1 MAAVERQFQNQL
13 DEIKS
18 LLLSMGNSVEK
29 ALETV
34 VSGLIQ
40 RDLQKLENVFTIEER
55 INHYQVELD
64 QVCTEF
70 LAKQGPVATD
80 LRLVISIIKI
90 NSDLERM
97 GDQCVNIAHS
107 AKDFIQQKGSFS
119 LQDIQIMANV
129 AQKMVKDALDCFVGR
144 NAELAQK
151 VLMTDDELDQR
162 KQHVFT
168 QMVAAMKKDPSVV
181 ESAMDLILIA
191 RNLERMGDHATNIAE
206 DVIFVSTGKD
216 IRHGK
221 YS

>member
-1 MAAVERQFQNQL
+1 MERQFQNQL

-18 LLLSMGNSVEK
+18 LLLSMGSSVEK

-34 VSGLIQ
+34 VTGLIQ
-40 RDLQKLENVFTIEER
+40 RDLQKLEAVFKIEER
-55 INHYQVELD
+55 INDCQIQLD

-107 AKDFIQQKGSFS
+107 AKDFINQRGGFS
-119 LQDIQIMANV
+119 LAEIQTMSVI
-129 AQKMVKDALDCFVGR
+129 AQKMVKDALDCFVSR

-151 VLMTDDELDQR
+151 VLMTDDDLDQR
-162 KQHVFT
+162 KQKVFEE
-168 QMVAAMKKDPSVV
+168 MVKAMKQDPSHV
-181 ESAMDLILIA
+181 EPAMDLILIA

>member
-1 MAAVERQFQNQL
+1 MERQFQNQL
-13 DEIKS
+13 DDIKS
-18 LLLSMGNSVEK
+18 LLLSMGSSVEK

-34 VSGLIQ
+34 VTGLIQ
-40 RDLQKLENVFTIEER
+40 RDLHRLEAVFDIEER
-55 INHYQVELD
+55 INQCQVELD
-64 QVCTEF
+64 QICTEF

-107 AKDFIQQKGSFS
+107 AKDYINQRGSFS
-119 LQDIQIMANV
+119 MQEIQTMSTI
-129 AQKMVKDALDCFVGR
+129 AQKMVKDALDCFVSR

-151 VLMTDDELDQR
+151 VLMTDDDLDQR
-162 KQHVFT
+162 KHRVFT
-168 QMVAAMKKDPSVV
+168 EMIQAMKKDSSCV
-181 ESAMDLILIA
+181 EPAMDLILIA

-221 YS
+221 YT

>member
-1 MAAVERQFQNQL
+1 
-13 DEIKS
+13 
-18 LLLSMGNSVEK
+18 MGNSVEK

-34 VSGLIQ
+34 VTGLIQ
-40 RDLQKLENVFTIEER
+40 RDLEKLEGVFAIEER

-97 GDQCVNIAHS
+97 GDQCVNISHS

-119 LQDIQIMANV
+119 LQDIQVMAAV
-129 AQKMVKDALDCFVGR
+129 AQKMVKDALDCFVTR
-144 NAELAQK
+144 NAEVAQK

-162 KQHVFT
+162 KQQVFN
-168 QMVAAMKKDPSVV
+168 QMVAAMKKDSTVV
-181 ESAMDLILIA
+181 EPAMDLILIA

>member
-1 MAAVERQFQNQL
+1 
-13 DEIKS
+13 
-18 LLLSMGNSVEK
+18 MGNSVEK

-34 VSGLIQ
+34 VTGLIQ
-40 RDLQKLENVFTIEER
+40 RDLEKLEGVFAIEER

-97 GDQCVNIAHS
+97 GDQCVNISHS

-119 LQDIQIMANV
+119 LQDIQVMAAV
-129 AQKMVKDALDCFVGR
+129 AQKMVKDALDCFVTR
-144 NAELAQK
+144 NAEVAQK

-162 KQHVFT
+162 KQQVFT
-168 QMVAAMKKDPSVV
+168 QMVAAMKKDSTVV
-181 ESAMDLILIA
+181 EPAMDLILIA

>member
-1 MAAVERQFQNQL
+1 MERQFQNQL

-18 LLLSMGNSVEK
+18 LLLSMGNAVEK

-34 VSGLIQ
+34 VTGLIQ
-40 RDLQKLENVFTIEER
+40 RDLQKLEEVFKIEER
-55 INHYQVELD
+55 INHNQIELD

-80 LRLVISIIKI
+80 LRLVISIIKS

-107 AKDFIQQKGSFS
+107 AKDFIQRRGSFS
-119 LQDIQIMANV
+119 LQDIQIMSNI
-129 AQKMVKDALDCFVGR
+129 AQRMVKDALDCFVAR

-151 VLMTDDELDQR
+151 VLMTDDDLDQR
-162 KQHVFT
+162 KHRVFT
-168 QMVAAMKKDPSVV
+168 DMIAAMKNDPAVV
-181 ESAMDLILIA
+181 EPAMDLILIA

-221 YS
+221 FT

>member
-1 MAAVERQFQNQL
+1 MERQFQNQL

-18 LLLSMGNSVEK
+18 VLLSMGNSVEK

-34 VSGLIQ
+34 VTGLIQ
-40 RDLQKLENVFTIEER
+40 RDLQKLESVFVIEER

-107 AKDFIQQKGSFS
+107 AKDFIEQKGAFS
-119 LQDIQIMANV
+119 LQDIQTMSTI
-129 AQKMVKDALDCFVGR
+129 AQKMVKDALDCFVTR

-162 KQHVFT
+162 KQLVFT
-168 QMVAAMKKDPSVV
+168 QMVAAMKKDSTAIEP
-181 ESAMDLILIA
+181 AMDLILIA

-221 YS
+221 YT

>member
-1 MAAVERQFQNQL
+1 MERKFQNQL

-18 LLLSMGNSVEK
+18 LLLTMGGAVEK

-34 VSGLIQ
+34 VTGLIQ
-40 RDLQKLENVFTIEER
+40 RDLKKLEGVFAIEER
-55 INHYQVELD
+55 INACQVELD
-64 QVCTEF
+64 QACAEF

-107 AKDFIQQKGSFS
+107 GKDFIEKQGTFS
-119 LQDIQIMANV
+119 LQEIQVMSSI
-129 AQKMVKDALDCFVGR
+129 AQKMTKQALDCFVSR
-144 NAELAQK
+144 NQEVAQS
-151 VLMTDDELDQR
+151 VLMTDDELDRR
-162 KQHVFT
+162 KHVVFQ
-168 QMVAAMKKDPSVV
+168 QMIQEMKQDSNAIEP
-181 ESAMDLILIA
+181 ALDLILIA

-206 DVIFVSTGKD
+206 DVIYVSTGKD
-216 IRHGK
+216 VRHGK

>member
-1 MAAVERQFQNQL
+1 MLVERQFQNQL

-18 LLLSMGNSVEK
+18 VLLSMGNSVEK

-34 VSGLIQ
+34 VTGLIQ
-40 RDLQKLENVFTIEER
+40 RDLQKLEDVFKIEER
-55 INHYQVELD
+55 INHFQIELD
-64 QVCTEF
+64 QDCTEF

-107 AKDFIQQKGSFS
+107 SKDYIKQRGSFS
-119 LQDIQIMANV
+119 MAEIQTMATI
-129 AQKMVKDALDCFVGR
+129 AQQMVKDALDCFVSR

-151 VLMTDDELDQR
+151 VLMTDDDLDQR
-162 KQHVFT
+162 KQQVFT
-168 QMVAAMKKDPSVV
+168 QMVQAMKNDPTCV

-206 DVIFVSTGKD
+206 DVIYVSTGKD

-221 YS
+221 FS

>member
-34 VSGLIQ
+34 VTGLIQ
-40 RDLQKLENVFTIEER
+40 RDLEKLEGVFAIEER

-97 GDQCVNIAHS
+97 GDQCVNISHS

-119 LQDIQIMANV
+119 LQDIQVMAAV
-129 AQKMVKDALDCFVGR
+129 AQKMVKDALDCFVTR
-144 NAELAQK
+144 NAEVAQK

-162 KQHVFT
+162 KQQVFN
-168 QMVAAMKKDPSVV
+168 QMVAAMKKDSTVV
-181 ESAMDLILIA
+181 EPAMDLILIA

>member
-1 MAAVERQFQNQL
+1 MERQFQNKL

-18 LLLSMGNSVEK
+18 LLLSMGSSVEA
-29 ALETV
+29 ALDTV
-34 VSGLIQ
+34 TSGLIQ
-40 RDLQKLENVFTIEER
+40 RDPKKLEMVFAIEDK
-55 INHYQVELD
+55 INQSQILLD
-64 QVCTEF
+64 QACTEF

-107 AKDFIQQKGSFS
+107 AKDFIRQGGHFS
-119 LQDIQIMANV
+119 LQEIQEMSVI
-129 AQKMVKDALDCFVGR
+129 AQKMVREALDCFVSR
-144 NAELAQK
+144 NAEVAEK

-162 KQHVFT
+162 KQKVF
-168 QMVAAMKKDPSVV
+168 QDMVQLMKKDSSVV
-181 ESAMDLILIA
+181 EAGMDLILIA

-221 YS
+221 FS